1 MSILKV
7 QELITPKRLIKAF
20 LSISLYTLFFVLL
33 EIIML
38 NRVYT
43 DTYNDYETK
52 LNNIVKLEGV
62 DLNLMCNVVGCS
74 EIVYNG
80 NNYTNNNGFIERT
93 LLPVDTNSYLGN
105 FNKDL
110 DTIINSNDITFIVP
124 NDKFIDLT
132 LSLLFSSTMIFMLFT
147 TILYIS
153 KLISEYRSSILEK
166 GGLKIELESKLQ
178 RDITES
184 LHHEIG
190 TPLAIISTLLE
201 DLYRHLYPCDVTDD
215 GVCDFK
221 KEFVNKSHCKGCSKY
236 NNNRRIDDIAI
247 DHYYKMKFSLDR
259 LNSIQNLIA
268 GSKHIKY
275 SNGTVAVYDI
285 IENIVSTNNSF
296 KVNKIQ
302 AEYENVDILK
312 YYACG
317 IGLANGEL
325 LLVMH
330 AMVTNSIEAKSTK
343 LKFSVDTTNTN
354 PDKLEIILED
364 NGRGIRNALGEVI
377 ADKDIFN
384 YGYSTKDPNGDNIK
398 ITSWFKKILFKL
410 GYYNEISTRGVGLSV
425 NKRILENSGGD
436 IELLD
441 TSIKGTIFK
450 VTIPIKVRRV

>member
-20 LSISLYTLFFVLL
+20 LSIILYTLFFVLL

-52 LNNIVKLEGV
+52 LNNIVKLEGI
-62 DLNLMCNVVGCS
+62 DLNLMCNVVGCNG
-74 EIVYNG
+74 IVYNG
-80 NNYTNNNGFIERT
+80 NNYTSNNGFIERT
-93 LLPVDTNSYLGN
+93 SLHVDTIPYLGN

-110 DTIINSNDITFIVP
+110 DTIINSNEIIFIVP

-166 GGLKIELESKLQ
+166 GSLKIELESKLQ

-275 SNGTVAVYDI
+275 SNGTVAIYDI
-285 IENIVSTNNSF
+285 IENIVSTNNRF
-296 KVNKIQ
+296 KVNTIQ
-302 AEYENVDILK
+302 AESDNMEILK
-312 YYACG
+312 Y
-317 IGLANGEL
+317 
-325 LLVMH
+325 
-330 AMVTNSIEAKSTK
+330 
-343 LKFSVDTTNTN
+343 
-354 PDKLEIILED
+354 
-364 NGRGIRNALGEVI
+364 
-377 ADKDIFN
+377 
-384 YGYSTKDPNGDNIK
+384 
-398 ITSWFKKILFKL
+398 
-410 GYYNEISTRGVGLSV
+410 
-425 NKRILENSGGD
+425 
-436 IELLD
+436 
-441 TSIKGTIFK
+441 
-450 VTIPIKVRRV
+450 